1 MVVRPSSSPGALPR
15 AVATVLLTLVSLP
28 VSLAAAALLRRHA
41 AEPQR
46 LRPALALT
54 VAATNLHGLAM
65 AAGLASMAWS

>member
-15 AVATVLLTLVSLP
+15 AVATVLLAP
-28 VSLAAAALLRRHA
+28 VSLAAAALLWRHA

-54 VAATNLHGLAM
+54 VAAANLHGLAM